1 MGVLKSV
8 LLIVYFVPFGLV
20 CGQFRLVG
28 LLNVDGDS
36 KAAKHQ
42 TTMYQTN
49 AQGRGFSIDDG
60 LKKFLI
66 RPKDIIRV
74 HVIGDLDEG
83 DEMSNTDSIF
93 MFQPVKIP
101 NEKPKKIQRTTTTT
115 ETTVANNVTIAIK
128 RKPTKPGKC
137 RKKHAQLFYCSH
149 SCHILSGSFFPMIH
163 RLDSFSECS

>member
-1 MGVLKSV
+1 MGALKSI

-20 CGQFRLVG
+20 CGQFRIVG

-36 KAAKHQ
+36 KADKHQ
-42 TTMYQTN
+42 TAVYQTN

-83 DEMSNTDSIF
+83 DEMSKMDSIL

-101 NEKPKKIQRTTTTT
+101 TEKPKKIQQTTTTTT
-115 ETTVANNVTIAIK
+115 ETTVAKNKTIAIK
-128 RKPTKPGKC
+128 KKPMKSGNCKRKIFASLLLC
-137 RKKHAQLFYCSH
+137 H
-149 SCHILSGSFFPMIH
+149 SCHILSGGF
-163 RLDSFSECS
+163 FSECR